1 MGQVNSAKSHFVLG
15 VVMKKSIVGRAVI
28 AIAALALLANGIA
41 PSNAATLRVPKT
53 AFPACVVQNGIYCIE
68 SVTVT
73 TAQGKV
79 VPLQWVANGNA
90 VPGESATDGIS
101 FAPVAKV
108 VKGVVKENGWWT
120 TQYQRDALVAETTVF
135 TDISEL
141 VGTAEFPEIG
151 ARYDSAT
158 KTYDITKPIEAF
170 DSIIDCWDSK
180 SNTSSK
186 IPFSTCHKG
195 AVAAITDAEVKFIF
209 NYTTAALAAT
219 AAKDLDAA
227 TWIDLKEYALKG
239 EQPAVN
245 ARYDAAKKTFDKIQ
259 PLYTPVWVTNNSL
272 INGWNVAGTAASLP
286 TIVPVTPAP
295 AASPEASPS
304 ASPTASPA
312 APAAPADPNAAP
324 ATAVT
329 GATSAPDAQGVVPA
343 ALAPNEQTAVMP
355 VVEAGRALTGR
366 WTSPLWN
373 SLGLGSIGYDGLFVD
388 AKAANEFVNHVF
400 IDVVPTLTAN
410 DNKVTLAGQPGNK
423 AFAVSLDSDI
433 VISVKVRT
441 GDIKTG
447 VTVAVGVDT
456 TVKSVA
462 GREFTTLTVEGTA
475 VTVPLAKKA
484 ADCNGE
490 TGVAKAMVRQFQT
503 LIIAQNETSGFG
515 VEGTSGNMYVGSNGV
530 CSLSTP
536 TWDAATKTFSW
547 TTGAPHFAPDGTTVN
562 KGFYKAVIPFK
573 DAALLWGL
581 TNPADAATAL
591 TVSITTEEGGS
602 SAAIA
607 VVSAKNGNIIIDVS
621 GFEYSKPRLSIAMK
635 RGYKASNKK
644 ISSLPAPKYTI
655 TCARGAT
662 TKKVKGTKPT
672 CPKGYKAVGPRV

>member
-1 MGQVNSAKSHFVLG
+1 
-15 VVMKKSIVGRAVI
+15 MKKFRLSRIVVAV
-28 AIAALALLANGIA
+28 AALAMLANSIA
-41 PSNAATLRVPKT
+41 PSSAATLRVPKT
-53 AFPACVVQNGIYCIE
+53 AFPACAVQNGVYCIE

-79 VPLQWVANGNA
+79 VPLQWVATGTA
-90 VPGESATDGIS
+90 VPGQSATNGIS

-108 VKGVVKENGWWT
+108 VKGIVKENGWWT
-120 TQYQRDALVAETTVF
+120 TQYQRDALVADTTVF
-135 TDISEL
+135 ADISSL

-158 KTYDITKPIEAF
+158 KTYDITKPVDAF
-170 DSIIDCWDSK
+170 SSIIDCWDSK
-180 SNTSSK
+180 TNTSSK
-186 IPFSTCHKG
+186 QTFGNCYKG
-195 AVAAITDAEVKFIF
+195 AVAAVNEAEVKFIF
-209 NYTTAALAAT
+209 NYSTTALAAT
-219 AAKDLDAA
+219 AAKDLDTS
-227 TWIDLKEYALKG
+227 TWVDLKDLALQG
-239 EQPAVN
+239 QQPAIN
-245 ARYDAAKKTFDKIQ
+245 ARYDATAKSFDKLM

-272 INGWNVAGTAASLP
+272 INGWDVAGTPATLP

-295 AASPEASPS
+295 AA
-304 ASPTASPA
+304 TASA
-312 APAAPADPNAAP
+312 ASAVTAPAPVDPNAAP

-329 GATSAPDAQGVVPA
+329 AATSAPDAQGVVPA
-343 ALAPNEQTAVMP
+343 PLAPNEQTAVMP
-355 VVEAGRALTGR
+355 PVEAGRALTGR

-373 SLGLGSIGYDGLFVD
+373 TLGLGSIGYDGLFVD

-400 IDVVPTLTAN
+400 IDVVPTLTAT
-410 DNKVTLAGQPGNK
+410 DNKVNLAGQPGNK
-423 AFAVSLDSDI
+423 IYAVSLDSDI

-456 TVKSVA
+456 TVTSTV
-462 GREFTTLTVEGTA
+462 GQEFTTLTVEGTA
-475 VTVPLAKKA
+475 VTVPLAKTA
-484 ADCNGE
+484 ADCAGE

-515 VEGTSGNMYVGSNGV
+515 VEGTTGNMYVGSNGV

-536 TWDAATKTFSW
+536 TWDPTAKSFSW
-547 TTGAPHFAPDGTTVN
+547 TTAAPHFAPDGTTVN
-562 KGFYKAVIPFK
+562 RGFYKAVIPFK

-591 TVSITTEEGGS
+591 TVSIATEAGGS

-621 GFEYSKPRLSIAMK
+621 GFEYSKPRLTIKMK
-635 RGYKASNKK
+635 KGYKASNKK
-644 ISSLPAPKYTI
+644 ISSLAAPKYTV

-662 TKKVKGTKPT
+662 TKKVKGTKPV
-672 CPKGYKAVGPRV
+672 CPKGYKAVGPRT

>member
-1 MGQVNSAKSHFVLG
+1 
-15 VVMKKSIVGRAVI
+15 MKKFKLSRIVVAV
-28 AIAALALLANGIA
+28 AALAMLANSIA
-41 PSNAATLRVPKT
+41 PSSAATLRVPKT
-53 AFPACVVQNGIYCIE
+53 AFPACAVQNGVYCIE

-79 VPLQWVANGNA
+79 VPLQWVATGTA
-90 VPGESATDGIS
+90 VPGQSATNGIS

-108 VKGVVKENGWWT
+108 VKGIVKENGWWT
-120 TQYQRDALVAETTVF
+120 TQYQRDALVADTTVF
-135 TDISEL
+135 ADVSSL

-158 KTYDITKPIEAF
+158 KTYDITKPVDAF
-170 DSIIDCWDSK
+170 SSIIDCWDAK
-180 SNTSSK
+180 TNTSSK
-186 IPFSTCHKG
+186 QTFGNCYKG
-195 AVAAITDAEVKFIF
+195 AVAAVNEAEVKFIF
-209 NYTTAALAAT
+209 NYSTTALAAT
-219 AAKDLDAA
+219 AAKDLDTS
-227 TWIDLKEYALKG
+227 TWVDLKDLALQG
-239 EQPAVN
+239 QQPAIN
-245 ARYDAAKKTFDKIQ
+245 ARYDATAKSFDKLM

-272 INGWNVAGTAASLP
+272 INGWDVAGTPATLP

-295 AASPEASPS
+295 AASASAAS
-304 ASPTASPA
+304 AVT
-312 APAAPADPNAAP
+312 APAPVDPNAAP

-329 GATSAPDAQGVVPA
+329 AATSAPDAQGVVPA
-343 ALAPNEQTAVMP
+343 PLAPNEQTAVMP
-355 VVEAGRALTGR
+355 PVEAGRALTGR

-373 SLGLGSIGYDGLFVD
+373 TLGLGSIGYDGLFVD

-400 IDVVPTLTAN
+400 IDVVPTLTAT
-410 DNKVTLAGQPGNK
+410 DNKVNLAGQPGNK
-423 AFAVSLDSDI
+423 IYAVSLDSDI

-456 TVKSVA
+456 TVTSTV
-462 GREFTTLTVEGTA
+462 GQEFTTLTVEGTA
-475 VTVPLAKKA
+475 VTVPLAKTA
-484 ADCNGE
+484 ADCAGE

-515 VEGTSGNMYVGSNGV
+515 VEGTTGNMYVGSNGV

-536 TWDAATKTFSW
+536 TWDPTAKSFSW
-547 TTGAPHFAPDGTTVN
+547 TTAAPHFAPDGTTVN
-562 KGFYKAVIPFK
+562 RGFYKAVIPFK

-591 TVSITTEEGGS
+591 TVSIATEAGGS

-621 GFEYSKPRLSIAMK
+621 GFEYSKPRLTIKMK
-635 RGYKASNKK
+635 KGYKASNKK
-644 ISSLPAPKYTI
+644 ISSLAAPKYTI

-662 TKKVKGTKPT
+662 TKKVKGTKPV
-672 CPKGYKAVGPRV
+672 CPKGYKAVGPRI

>member
-1 MGQVNSAKSHFVLG
+1 
-15 VVMKKSIVGRAVI
+15 MKKFRLSRIIVAV
-28 AIAALALLANGIA
+28 ATLAMLANGIV
-41 PSNAATLRVPKT
+41 PSSAATLRVPKT
-53 AFPACVVQNGIYCIE
+53 AFPACAVQNGVYCIE

-79 VPLQWVANGNA
+79 VPLQWVATGTA
-90 VPGESATDGIS
+90 VPGQSATNGIS

-108 VKGVVKENGWWT
+108 VKGIVKENGWWT
-120 TQYQRDALVAETTVF
+120 TQYQRDALVADTTVF
-135 TDISEL
+135 ADISSL

-158 KTYDITKPIEAF
+158 KTYDITKPVEAF
-170 DSIIDCWDSK
+170 SSIIDCWDSK
-180 SNTSSK
+180 TNTSSK
-186 IPFSTCHKG
+186 QTFGNCYKG
-195 AVAAITDAEVKFIF
+195 AVAAVNEAEVKFIF
-209 NYTTAALAAT
+209 NYSTSALAAT
-219 AAKDLDAA
+219 AAKDLDTS
-227 TWIDLKEYALKG
+227 TWIDLKDLALQG
-239 EQPAVN
+239 QQPAVN
-245 ARYDAAKKTFDKIQ
+245 ARYDATKKTFDKMM

-272 INGWNVAGTAASLP
+272 INGWDVAGTPATLP
-286 TIVPVTPAP
+286 TIVPVAPAP
-295 AASPEASPS
+295 TESASAASAV
-304 ASPTASPA
+304 T
-312 APAAPADPNAAP
+312 APAPVDPNAAP

-329 GATSAPDAQGVVPA
+329 AATSAPDAQGVVPA
-343 ALAPNEQTAVMP
+343 PLAPNEQTAVMP
-355 VVEAGRALTGR
+355 PVEAGRALTGR

-373 SLGLGSIGYDGLFVD
+373 TLGLGSIGYDGLFVD

-400 IDVVPTLTAN
+400 IDVVPTLTAT
-410 DNKVTLAGQPGNK
+410 DNKVNLAGQTGNK
-423 AFAVSLDSDI
+423 SYAVSLDSDI

-456 TVKSVA
+456 SVTSTV
-462 GREFTTLTVEGTA
+462 GQEFTTLTVEGTA
-475 VTVPLAKKA
+475 VTVPLAKSS
-484 ADCNGE
+484 ADCAGE

-503 LIIAQNETSGFG
+503 LIIVQNDTSGFG

-536 TWDAATKTFSW
+536 TWDPTAKSFSW
-547 TTGAPHFAPDGTTVN
+547 TTAAPHFAPDGTTVN
-562 KGFYKAVIPFK
+562 RGFYKAVIPFK

-591 TVSITTEEGGS
+591 TVSISTEAGGS

-621 GFEYSKPRLSIAMK
+621 GFEYSKPRLTIKMK
-635 RGYKASNKK
+635 KGYKASNKK
-644 ISSLPAPKYTI
+644 ISSLAAPKYTI

-662 TKKVKGTKPT
+662 TKKVKGTKPV
-672 CPKGYKAVGPRV
+672 CPKGYKAVGPRT

>member
-1 MGQVNSAKSHFVLG
+1 
-15 VVMKKSIVGRAVI
+15 MKKFRLSRIIVAV
-28 AIAALALLANGIA
+28 ATLAMLANGIV
-41 PSNAATLRVPKT
+41 PSSAATLRVPKT
-53 AFPACVVQNGIYCIE
+53 AFPACAVQNGVYCIE

-79 VPLQWVANGNA
+79 VPLQWVATGTA
-90 VPGESATDGIS
+90 VPGQSATNGIS

-108 VKGVVKENGWWT
+108 VKGIVKENGWWT
-120 TQYQRDALVAETTVF
+120 TQYQRDALVADTTVF
-135 TDISEL
+135 ADITSL

-158 KTYDITKPIEAF
+158 KTYDITKPVEAF
-170 DSIIDCWDSK
+170 SSIIDCWDSK
-180 SNTSSK
+180 TNTSSK
-186 IPFSTCHKG
+186 QTFGNCYKG
-195 AVAAITDAEVKFIF
+195 AVAAVNEAEVKFIF
-209 NYTTAALAAT
+209 NYSTSALAAT
-219 AAKDLDAA
+219 AAKDLDTS
-227 TWIDLKEYALKG
+227 TWIDLKDLALQG
-239 EQPAVN
+239 QQPAVN
-245 ARYDAAKKTFDKIQ
+245 ARYDATKKTFDKMM

-272 INGWNVAGTAASLP
+272 INGWDVAGTPATLP
-286 TIVPVTPAP
+286 TIVPVAPAP
-295 AASPEASPS
+295 TESASAASAV
-304 ASPTASPA
+304 T
-312 APAAPADPNAAP
+312 APAPVDPNAAP

-329 GATSAPDAQGVVPA
+329 AATSAPDAQGVVPA
-343 ALAPNEQTAVMP
+343 PLAPNEQTAVMP
-355 VVEAGRALTGR
+355 PVEAGRALTGR

-373 SLGLGSIGYDGLFVD
+373 TLGLGSIGYDGLFVD

-400 IDVVPTLTAN
+400 IDVVPTLTAT
-410 DNKVTLAGQPGNK
+410 DNKVNLAGQTGNK
-423 AFAVSLDSDI
+423 SYAVSLDSDI

-456 TVKSVA
+456 SVTSTV
-462 GREFTTLTVEGTA
+462 GQEFTTLTVEGTA
-475 VTVPLAKKA
+475 VTVPLAKSS
-484 ADCNGE
+484 ADCAGE

-503 LIIAQNETSGFG
+503 LIIVQNDTSGFG

-536 TWDAATKTFSW
+536 TWDPTAKSFSW
-547 TTGAPHFAPDGTTVN
+547 TTAAPHFAPDGTTVN
-562 KGFYKAVIPFK
+562 RGFYKAVIPFK

-591 TVSITTEEGGS
+591 TVSISTEAGGS

-621 GFEYSKPRLSIAMK
+621 GFEYSKPRLTIKMK
-635 RGYKASNKK
+635 KGYKASNKK
-644 ISSLPAPKYTI
+644 ISSLAAPKYTI

-662 TKKVKGTKPT
+662 TKKVKGTKPV
-672 CPKGYKAVGPRV
+672 CPKGYKAVGPRT

>member
-1 MGQVNSAKSHFVLG
+1 
-15 VVMKKSIVGRAVI
+15 MKKFRLSRIIVAV
-28 AIAALALLANGIA
+28 ATLAMLANGIV
-41 PSNAATLRVPKT
+41 PSSAATLRVPKT
-53 AFPACVVQNGIYCIE
+53 AFPACAVQNGVYCIE

-79 VPLQWVANGNA
+79 VPLQWVATGTA
-90 VPGESATDGIS
+90 VPGQSATNGIS

-108 VKGVVKENGWWT
+108 VKGIVKENGWWT
-120 TQYQRDALVAETTVF
+120 TQYQRDALVADTTVF
-135 TDISEL
+135 ADVSSL

-158 KTYDITKPIEAF
+158 KTYDITKPVEAF
-170 DSIIDCWDSK
+170 SSIIDCWDSK
-180 SNTSSK
+180 TNTSSK
-186 IPFSTCHKG
+186 QTFGNCYKG
-195 AVAAITDAEVKFIF
+195 AVAAVNEAEVKFIF
-209 NYTTAALAAT
+209 NYSTTALAAT
-219 AAKDLDAA
+219 AAKDLDTS
-227 TWIDLKEYALKG
+227 TWVDLKDLALQG
-239 EQPAVN
+239 QQPAVN
-245 ARYDAAKKTFDKIQ
+245 ARYDATKKTFDKLQ

-272 INGWNVAGTAASLP
+272 INGWDVAGTPATLP

-295 AASPEASPS
+295 AASASAAS
-304 ASPTASPA
+304 AVT
-312 APAAPADPNAAP
+312 APAPVDPNAAP
-324 ATAVT
+324 ADAVT
-329 GATSAPDAQGVVPA
+329 AATSAPDAQGVVPA
-343 ALAPNEQTAVMP
+343 PLAPNEQTAVMP
-355 VVEAGRALTGR
+355 PVEAGRALTGR

-373 SLGLGSIGYDGLFVD
+373 TLGLGSIGYDGLFVD

-400 IDVVPTLTAN
+400 IDVVPTLTAT
-410 DNKVTLAGQPGNK
+410 DNKVNLAGQPGNK
-423 AFAVSLDSDI
+423 IYAVSLDSDI

-456 TVKSVA
+456 SVTSTV
-462 GREFTTLTVEGTA
+462 GQEFTTLTVEGTA
-475 VTVPLAKKA
+475 VTVPLAKSA
-484 ADCNGE
+484 ADCAGE

-503 LIIAQNETSGFG
+503 LIIVQNDTSGFG

-536 TWDAATKTFSW
+536 TWDPTAKSFSW
-547 TTGAPHFAPDGTTVN
+547 TTAAPHFAPDGTTVN
-562 KGFYKAVIPFK
+562 RGFYKAVIPFK

-591 TVSITTEEGGS
+591 TVSIATEAGGS

-621 GFEYSKPRLSIAMK
+621 GFEYSKPRLTIMMK
-635 RGYKASNKK
+635 KGYKASNKK
-644 ISSLPAPKYTI
+644 ISSLAAPKYTI

-662 TKKVKGTKPT
+662 TKKVKGTKPV
-672 CPKGYKAVGPRV
+672 CPKGYKAVGPRT

>member
-1 MGQVNSAKSHFVLG
+1 
-15 VVMKKSIVGRAVI
+15 MKKFRLSRIVVAV
-28 AIAALALLANGIA
+28 AALAMLANGIV
-41 PSNAATLRVPKT
+41 PSSAATLRVPKT
-53 AFPACVVQNGIYCIE
+53 AFPACAVQNGVYCIE

-79 VPLQWVANGNA
+79 VPLQWVATGTA
-90 VPGESATDGIS
+90 VPGQSATNGIS

-108 VKGVVKENGWWT
+108 VKGIVKENGWWT
-120 TQYQRDALVAETTVF
+120 TQYQRDALVADTTVF
-135 TDISEL
+135 ADVSSL

-158 KTYDITKPIEAF
+158 KTYDITKPVEAF
-170 DSIIDCWDSK
+170 SSIIDCWDSK
-180 SNTSSK
+180 TNTSSK
-186 IPFSTCHKG
+186 QTFGNCYKG
-195 AVAAITDAEVKFIF
+195 AVAAVNEAEVKFIF
-209 NYTTAALAAT
+209 NYSTSALAAT
-219 AAKDLDAA
+219 AAKDLDTS
-227 TWIDLKEYALKG
+227 TWIDLKDLALQG
-239 EQPAVN
+239 QQPAVN
-245 ARYDAAKKTFDKIQ
+245 ARYDATKKTFDKMM

-272 INGWNVAGTAASLP
+272 INGWDVAGTPATLP

-295 AASPEASPS
+295 AASASAAS
-304 ASPTASPA
+304 AVT
-312 APAAPADPNAAP
+312 APAPVDPNAAP
-324 ATAVT
+324 ADAVT
-329 GATSAPDAQGVVPA
+329 AATSAPDAQGVVPA
-343 ALAPNEQTAVMP
+343 PLAPNEQTAVMP
-355 VVEAGRALTGR
+355 PVEAGRALTGR

-373 SLGLGSIGYDGLFVD
+373 TLGLGSIGYDGLFVD

-400 IDVVPTLTAN
+400 IDVVPTLTAT
-410 DNKVTLAGQPGNK
+410 DNKVNLAGQTGNK
-423 AFAVSLDSDI
+423 SYAVSLDSDI

-456 TVKSVA
+456 TVTSTV
-462 GREFTTLTVEGTA
+462 GQEFTTLTVEGTA
-475 VTVPLAKKA
+475 VSVPLAKTA
-484 ADCNGE
+484 ADCAGE

-503 LIIAQNETSGFG
+503 LIIAQNDTSGFG

-536 TWDAATKTFSW
+536 TWDPTAKSFSW
-547 TTGAPHFAPDGTTVN
+547 TTAAPHFAPDGTTVN
-562 KGFYKAVIPFK
+562 RGFYKAVIPFK

-591 TVSITTEEGGS
+591 TVSIATEAGGS

-621 GFEYSKPRLSIAMK
+621 GFEYSKPRLTIKMK
-635 RGYKASNKK
+635 KGYKASNKK
-644 ISSLPAPKYTI
+644 ISSLAAPKYTI

-662 TKKVKGTKPT
+662 TKKVKGTKPV
-672 CPKGYKAVGPRV
+672 CPKGYKAVGPRT

>member
-1 MGQVNSAKSHFVLG
+1 
-15 VVMKKSIVGRAVI
+15 MKKFRLSRIIVAV
-28 AIAALALLANGIA
+28 ATLAMLANGIV
-41 PSNAATLRVPKT
+41 PSSAATLRVPKT
-53 AFPACVVQNGIYCIE
+53 AFPACAVQNGVYCIE

-79 VPLQWVANGNA
+79 VPLQWVATGTA
-90 VPGESATDGIS
+90 VPGQSATNGIS

-108 VKGVVKENGWWT
+108 VKGIVKENGWWT
-120 TQYQRDALVAETTVF
+120 TQYQRDALVADTTVF
-135 TDISEL
+135 ADVSSL

-158 KTYDITKPIEAF
+158 KTYDITKPVEAF
-170 DSIIDCWDSK
+170 SSIIDCWDSK
-180 SNTSSK
+180 TNTSSK
-186 IPFSTCHKG
+186 QTFGNCYKG
-195 AVAAITDAEVKFIF
+195 AVAAVNEAEVKFIF
-209 NYTTAALAAT
+209 NYSTSALAAT
-219 AAKDLDAA
+219 AAKDLDTS
-227 TWIDLKEYALKG
+227 TWIDLKDLALQG
-239 EQPAVN
+239 QQPAVN
-245 ARYDAAKKTFDKIQ
+245 ARYDATKKTFDKMM

-272 INGWNVAGTAASLP
+272 INGWDVAGTPATLP
-286 TIVPVTPAP
+286 TIVPVAPAP
-295 AASPEASPS
+295 TESASAASAV
-304 ASPTASPA
+304 T
-312 APAAPADPNAAP
+312 APAPVDPNAAP

-329 GATSAPDAQGVVPA
+329 AATSAPDAQGVVPA
-343 ALAPNEQTAVMP
+343 PLAPNEQTAVMP
-355 VVEAGRALTGR
+355 PVEAGRALTGR

-373 SLGLGSIGYDGLFVD
+373 TLGLGSIGYDGLFVD

-400 IDVVPTLTAN
+400 IDVVPTLTAT
-410 DNKVTLAGQPGNK
+410 DNKVNLAGQTGNK
-423 AFAVSLDSDI
+423 SYAVSLDSDI

-456 TVKSVA
+456 SVTSTV
-462 GREFTTLTVEGTA
+462 GQEFTTLTVEGTA
-475 VTVPLAKKA
+475 VTVPLAKSA
-484 ADCNGE
+484 ADCAGE

-503 LIIAQNETSGFG
+503 LIIVQNDTSGFG

-536 TWDAATKTFSW
+536 TWDPTAKSFSW
-547 TTGAPHFAPDGTTVN
+547 TTAAPHFAPDGTTVN
-562 KGFYKAVIPFK
+562 RGFYKAVIPFK

-591 TVSITTEEGGS
+591 TVSISTEAGGS

-621 GFEYSKPRLSIAMK
+621 GFEYSKPRLTIKMK
-635 RGYKASNKK
+635 KGYKASNKK
-644 ISSLPAPKYTI
+644 ISSLAAPKYTI

-662 TKKVKGTKPT
+662 TKKVKGTKPV
-672 CPKGYKAVGPRV
+672 CPKGYKAVGPRT

>member
-1 MGQVNSAKSHFVLG
+1 
-15 VVMKKSIVGRAVI
+15 MKKFRLSRIVVAV
-28 AIAALALLANGIA
+28 AALAMLANGIV
-41 PSNAATLRVPKT
+41 PSSAATLRVPKT
-53 AFPACVVQNGIYCIE
+53 AFPACAVQNGVYCIE

-79 VPLQWVANGNA
+79 VPLQWVATGTA
-90 VPGESATDGIS
+90 VPGQSATNGIS

-108 VKGVVKENGWWT
+108 VKGIVKENGWWT
-120 TQYQRDALVAETTVF
+120 TQYQRDALVADTTVF
-135 TDISEL
+135 ADVSSL

-158 KTYDITKPIEAF
+158 KTYDITKPVEAF
-170 DSIIDCWDSK
+170 SSIIDCWDSK
-180 SNTSSK
+180 TNTSSK
-186 IPFSTCHKG
+186 QTFGNCYKG
-195 AVAAITDAEVKFIF
+195 AVAAVNEAEVKFIF
-209 NYTTAALAAT
+209 NYSTSALAAT
-219 AAKDLDAA
+219 AAKDLDTS
-227 TWIDLKEYALKG
+227 TWIDLKDLALQG
-239 EQPAVN
+239 QQPAVN
-245 ARYDAAKKTFDKIQ
+245 ARYDATKKTFDKMM

-272 INGWNVAGTAASLP
+272 INGWDVAGTPATLP
-286 TIVPVTPAP
+286 TIVPVAPAP
-295 AASPEASPS
+295 TESASAASAV
-304 ASPTASPA
+304 T
-312 APAAPADPNAAP
+312 APAPVDPNAAP

-329 GATSAPDAQGVVPA
+329 AATSAPDAQGVVPA
-343 ALAPNEQTAVMP
+343 PLAPNEQTAVMP
-355 VVEAGRALTGR
+355 PVEAGRALTGR

-373 SLGLGSIGYDGLFVD
+373 TLGLGSIGYDGLFVD

-400 IDVVPTLTAN
+400 IDVVPTLTAT
-410 DNKVTLAGQPGNK
+410 DNKVNLAGQPGNK
-423 AFAVSLDSDI
+423 IYAVSLDSDI

-456 TVKSVA
+456 SVTSTV
-462 GREFTTLTVEGTA
+462 GQEFTTLTVEGTA
-475 VTVPLAKKA
+475 VTVPLAKSA
-484 ADCNGE
+484 ADCAGE

-503 LIIAQNETSGFG
+503 LIIVQNDTSGFG

-536 TWDAATKTFSW
+536 TWDPTAKSFSW
-547 TTGAPHFAPDGTTVN
+547 TTAAPHFAPDGTTVN
-562 KGFYKAVIPFK
+562 RGFYKAVIPFK

-591 TVSITTEEGGS
+591 TVSIATEAGGS

-621 GFEYSKPRLSIAMK
+621 GFEYSKPRLTIMMK
-635 RGYKASNKK
+635 KGYKASNKK
-644 ISSLPAPKYTI
+644 ISSLAAPKYTI

-662 TKKVKGTKPT
+662 TKKVKGTKPV
-672 CPKGYKAVGPRV
+672 CPKGYKAVGPRF

>member
-1 MGQVNSAKSHFVLG
+1 
-15 VVMKKSIVGRAVI
+15 MKKFRLSRIVVAV
-28 AIAALALLANGIA
+28 AALAMLANGIV
-41 PSNAATLRVPKT
+41 PSSAATLRVPKT
-53 AFPACVVQNGIYCIE
+53 AFPACAVQNGVYCIE

-79 VPLQWVANGNA
+79 VPLQWVATGTA
-90 VPGESATDGIS
+90 VPGQSATNGIS

-108 VKGVVKENGWWT
+108 VKGIVKENGWWT
-120 TQYQRDALVAETTVF
+120 TQYQRDALVADTTVF
-135 TDISEL
+135 ADISSL

-158 KTYDITKPIEAF
+158 KTYDITKPVDAF
-170 DSIIDCWDSK
+170 SSIIDCWDSK
-180 SNTSSK
+180 TNTSSK
-186 IPFSTCHKG
+186 QTFGNCYKG
-195 AVAAITDAEVKFIF
+195 AVAAVNEAEVKFIF
-209 NYTTAALAAT
+209 NYSSAALAAA

-227 TWIDLKEYALKG
+227 TWVDLKDLAAQG
-239 EQPAVN
+239 QQPAIN
-245 ARYDAAKKTFDKIQ
+245 ARYDATAKSFDKLM

-272 INGWNVAGTAASLP
+272 INGWDVAGTPATLP

-295 AASPEASPS
+295 SASASAASAV
-304 ASPTASPA
+304 T
-312 APAAPADPNAAP
+312 APAPVDPNAAP

-329 GATSAPDAQGVVPA
+329 AATSAPDAQGVVPA
-343 ALAPNEQTAVMP
+343 PLAPNEQTAVMP
-355 VVEAGRALTGR
+355 PVEAGRALTGR

-373 SLGLGSIGYDGLFVD
+373 TLGLGSIGYDGLFVD

-400 IDVVPTLTAN
+400 IDVVPTLTAT
-410 DNKVTLAGQPGNK
+410 DNKVNLAGQPGNK
-423 AFAVSLDSDI
+423 IYAVSLDSDI

-456 TVKSVA
+456 TVTSTV
-462 GREFTTLTVEGTA
+462 GQEFTTLTVEGTA
-475 VTVPLAKKA
+475 VTVPLAKTA
-484 ADCNGE
+484 ADCAGE

-515 VEGTSGNMYVGSNGV
+515 VEGTTGNMYVGSNGV

-536 TWDAATKTFSW
+536 TWDPTAKSFSW
-547 TTGAPHFAPDGTTVN
+547 TTAAPHFAPDGTTVN
-562 KGFYKAVIPFK
+562 RGFYKAVIPFK

-591 TVSITTEEGGS
+591 TVSIATEAGGS

-621 GFEYSKPRLSIAMK
+621 GFEYSKPRLTIKMK
-635 RGYKASNKK
+635 KGYKASNKK
-644 ISSLPAPKYTI
+644 ISSLAAPKYTI

-662 TKKVKGTKPT
+662 TKKVKGTKPV
-672 CPKGYKAVGPRV
+672 CPKGYKAVGPRT

>member
-1 MGQVNSAKSHFVLG
+1 
-15 VVMKKSIVGRAVI
+15 MKKFRLSRIVVAV
-28 AIAALALLANGIA
+28 AALAMLANGIV
-41 PSNAATLRVPKT
+41 PSSAATLRVPKT
-53 AFPACVVQNGIYCIE
+53 AFPACAVQNGVYCIE

-79 VPLQWVANGNA
+79 VPLQWVATGTA
-90 VPGESATDGIS
+90 VPGQSATNGIS

-108 VKGVVKENGWWT
+108 VKGIVKENGWWT
-120 TQYQRDALVAETTVF
+120 TQYQRDALVADTTVF
-135 TDISEL
+135 ADVSSL

-158 KTYDITKPIEAF
+158 KTYDITKPVDAF
-170 DSIIDCWDSK
+170 SSIIDCWDSK
-180 SNTSSK
+180 TNTSSK
-186 IPFSTCHKG
+186 QTFGNCYKG
-195 AVAAITDAEVKFIF
+195 AVAAVNEAEVKFIF
-209 NYTTAALAAT
+209 NYSTTALAAT
-219 AAKDLDAA
+219 AAKDLDTS
-227 TWIDLKEYALKG
+227 TWVDLKDLALQG
-239 EQPAVN
+239 QQPAVN
-245 ARYDAAKKTFDKIQ
+245 ARYDATAKSFDKLM

-272 INGWNVAGTAASLP
+272 INGWDVAGTPATLP

-295 AASPEASPS
+295 AASASAAS
-304 ASPTASPA
+304 AVT
-312 APAAPADPNAAP
+312 APAPVDPNAAP

-329 GATSAPDAQGVVPA
+329 AATSAPDAQGVVPA
-343 ALAPNEQTAVMP
+343 PLAPNEQTAVMP
-355 VVEAGRALTGR
+355 PVEAGRALTGR

-373 SLGLGSIGYDGLFVD
+373 TLGLGSIGYDGLFVD

-400 IDVVPTLTAN
+400 IDVVPTLTAT
-410 DNKVTLAGQPGNK
+410 DNKVNLAGQPGNK
-423 AFAVSLDSDI
+423 IYAVSLDSDI

-456 TVKSVA
+456 TVTSTV
-462 GREFTTLTVEGTA
+462 GQEFTTLTVEGTA
-475 VTVPLAKKA
+475 VTVPLAKTA
-484 ADCNGE
+484 ADCAGE

-515 VEGTSGNMYVGSNGV
+515 VEGTTGNMYVGSNGV

-536 TWDAATKTFSW
+536 TWDPTAKSFSW
-547 TTGAPHFAPDGTTVN
+547 TTAAPHFAPDGTTVN
-562 KGFYKAVIPFK
+562 RGFYKAVIPFK

-591 TVSITTEEGGS
+591 TVSIATEAGGS

-621 GFEYSKPRLSIAMK
+621 GFEYSKPRLTIKMK
-635 RGYKASNKK
+635 KGYKASNKK
-644 ISSLPAPKYTI
+644 ISSLAAPKYTI

-662 TKKVKGTKPT
+662 TKKVKGTKPV
-672 CPKGYKAVGPRV
+672 CPKGYKAVGPRT

>member
-1 MGQVNSAKSHFVLG
+1 
-15 VVMKKSIVGRAVI
+15 MKKFRLSRIVVAV
-28 AIAALALLANGIA
+28 AALAMLANSIA
-41 PSNAATLRVPKT
+41 PSSAATLRVPKT
-53 AFPACVVQNGIYCIE
+53 AFPACAVQNGVYCIE

-79 VPLQWVANGNA
+79 VPLQWVATGTA
-90 VPGESATDGIS
+90 VPGQSATNGIS

-108 VKGVVKENGWWT
+108 VKGIVKENGWWT
-120 TQYQRDALVAETTVF
+120 TQYQRDALVADTTVF
-135 TDISEL
+135 ADISSL

-158 KTYDITKPIEAF
+158 KTYDITKPVDAF
-170 DSIIDCWDSK
+170 SSIIDCWDAK
-180 SNTSSK
+180 TNTSSK
-186 IPFSTCHKG
+186 QTFGNCYKG
-195 AVAAITDAEVKFIF
+195 AVAAVNEAEVKFIF
-209 NYTTAALAAT
+209 NYSTTALAAT
-219 AAKDLDAA
+219 AAKDLDTS
-227 TWIDLKEYALKG
+227 TWVDLKDLALQG
-239 EQPAVN
+239 QQPAIN
-245 ARYDAAKKTFDKIQ
+245 ARYDATAKSFDKLM

-272 INGWNVAGTAASLP
+272 INGWDVAGTPATLP

-295 AASPEASPS
+295 AA
-304 ASPTASPA
+304 TASA
-312 APAAPADPNAAP
+312 ASAVTAPAPVDPNAAP

-329 GATSAPDAQGVVPA
+329 AATSAPDAQGVVPA
-343 ALAPNEQTAVMP
+343 PLAPNEQTAVMP
-355 VVEAGRALTGR
+355 PVEAGRALTGR

-373 SLGLGSIGYDGLFVD
+373 TLGLGSIGYDGLFVD

-400 IDVVPTLTAN
+400 IDVVPTLTAT
-410 DNKVTLAGQPGNK
+410 DNKVNLAGQPGNK
-423 AFAVSLDSDI
+423 IYAVSLDSDI

-456 TVKSVA
+456 TVTSTV
-462 GREFTTLTVEGTA
+462 GQEFTTLTVEGTA
-475 VTVPLAKKA
+475 VTVPLAKTA
-484 ADCNGE
+484 ADCAGE

-515 VEGTSGNMYVGSNGV
+515 VEGTTGNMYVGSNGV

-536 TWDAATKTFSW
+536 TWDPTAKSFSW
-547 TTGAPHFAPDGTTVN
+547 TTAAPHFAPDGTTVN
-562 KGFYKAVIPFK
+562 RGFYKAVIPFK

-591 TVSITTEEGGS
+591 TVSIATEAGGS

-621 GFEYSKPRLSIAMK
+621 GFEYSKPRLTIKMK
-635 RGYKASNKK
+635 KGYKASNKK
-644 ISSLPAPKYTI
+644 ISSLAAPKYTI

-662 TKKVKGTKPT
+662 TKKVKGTKPV
-672 CPKGYKAVGPRV
+672 CPKGYKAVGPRI

>member
-1 MGQVNSAKSHFVLG
+1 
-15 VVMKKSIVGRAVI
+15 MKKFRLSRIVVAV
-28 AIAALALLANGIA
+28 AALAMLANSIA
-41 PSNAATLRVPKT
+41 PSSAATLRVPKT
-53 AFPACVVQNGIYCIE
+53 AFPACAVQNGVYCIE

-79 VPLQWVANGNA
+79 VPLQWVATGTA
-90 VPGESATDGIS
+90 VPGQSATNGIS

-108 VKGVVKENGWWT
+108 VKGIVKENGWWT
-120 TQYQRDALVAETTVF
+120 TQYQRDALVADTTVF
-135 TDISEL
+135 ADVSSL

-158 KTYDITKPIEAF
+158 KTYDITKPVDAF
-170 DSIIDCWDSK
+170 SSIIDCWDSK
-180 SNTSSK
+180 TNTSSK
-186 IPFSTCHKG
+186 QTFGNCYKG
-195 AVAAITDAEVKFIF
+195 AVAAVNEAEVKFIF
-209 NYTTAALAAT
+209 NYSTTALAAT
-219 AAKDLDAA
+219 AAKDLDTS
-227 TWIDLKEYALKG
+227 TWVDLKDLALQG
-239 EQPAVN
+239 QQPAIN
-245 ARYDAAKKTFDKIQ
+245 ARYDATAKSFDKLM

-272 INGWNVAGTAASLP
+272 INGWDVAGTPATLP

-295 AASPEASPS
+295 AASASAAS
-304 ASPTASPA
+304 AVT
-312 APAAPADPNAAP
+312 APAPVDPNAAP

-329 GATSAPDAQGVVPA
+329 AATSAPDAQGVVPA
-343 ALAPNEQTAVMP
+343 PLAPNEQTAVMP
-355 VVEAGRALTGR
+355 PVEAGRALTGR

-373 SLGLGSIGYDGLFVD
+373 TLGLGSIGYDGLFVD

-400 IDVVPTLTAN
+400 IDVVPTLTAT
-410 DNKVTLAGQPGNK
+410 DNKVNLAGQPGNK
-423 AFAVSLDSDI
+423 IYAVSLDSDI

-456 TVKSVA
+456 TVTSTV
-462 GREFTTLTVEGTA
+462 GQEFTTLTVEGTA
-475 VTVPLAKKA
+475 VTVPLAKTA
-484 ADCNGE
+484 ADCAGE

-515 VEGTSGNMYVGSNGV
+515 VEGTTGNMYVGSNGV

-536 TWDAATKTFSW
+536 TWDPTAKSFSW
-547 TTGAPHFAPDGTTVN
+547 TTAAPHFAPDGTTVN
-562 KGFYKAVIPFK
+562 RGFYKAVIPFK

-591 TVSITTEEGGS
+591 TVSIATEAGGS

-621 GFEYSKPRLSIAMK
+621 GFEYSKPRLTIKMK
-635 RGYKASNKK
+635 KGYKASNKK
-644 ISSLPAPKYTI
+644 ISSLAAPKYTI

-662 TKKVKGTKPT
+662 TKKVKGTKPV
-672 CPKGYKAVGPRV
+672 CPKGYKAVGPRT

>member
-1 MGQVNSAKSHFVLG
+1 
-15 VVMKKSIVGRAVI
+15 MKKFRLSRIIVAV
-28 AIAALALLANGIA
+28 ATLAMLANGIV
-41 PSNAATLRVPKT
+41 PSSAATLRVPKT
-53 AFPACVVQNGIYCIE
+53 AFPACAVQNGVYCIE

-79 VPLQWVANGNA
+79 VPLQWVATGTA
-90 VPGESATDGIS
+90 VPGQSATNGIS

-108 VKGVVKENGWWT
+108 VKGIVKENGWWT
-120 TQYQRDALVAETTVF
+120 TQYQRDALVADTTVF
-135 TDISEL
+135 ADVSSL

-158 KTYDITKPIEAF
+158 KTYDITKPVEAF
-170 DSIIDCWDSK
+170 SSIIDCWDSK
-180 SNTSSK
+180 TNTSSK
-186 IPFSTCHKG
+186 QTFGNCYKG
-195 AVAAITDAEVKFIF
+195 AVAAVNEAEVKFIF
-209 NYTTAALAAT
+209 NYSTTALAAT
-219 AAKDLDAA
+219 AAKDLDTS
-227 TWIDLKEYALKG
+227 TWVDLKDLALQG
-239 EQPAVN
+239 QQPAVN
-245 ARYDAAKKTFDKIQ
+245 ARYDATKKTFDKLQ

-272 INGWNVAGTAASLP
+272 INGWDVAGTPATLP

-295 AASPEASPS
+295 AASASAAS
-304 ASPTASPA
+304 AVT
-312 APAAPADPNAAP
+312 APAPVDPNAAP
-324 ATAVT
+324 ADAVT
-329 GATSAPDAQGVVPA
+329 AATSAPDAQGVVPA
-343 ALAPNEQTAVMP
+343 PLAPNEQTAVMP
-355 VVEAGRALTGR
+355 PVEAGRALTGR

-373 SLGLGSIGYDGLFVD
+373 TLGLGSIGYDGLFVD

-400 IDVVPTLTAN
+400 IDVVPTLTAT
-410 DNKVTLAGQPGNK
+410 DNKVNLAGQPGNK
-423 AFAVSLDSDI
+423 IYAVSLDSDI

-456 TVKSVA
+456 SVTSTV
-462 GREFTTLTVEGTA
+462 GQEFTTLTVEGTA
-475 VTVPLAKKA
+475 VTVPLAKSS
-484 ADCNGE
+484 ADCAGE

-503 LIIAQNETSGFG
+503 LIIVQNDTSGFG

-536 TWDAATKTFSW
+536 TWDPTAKSFSW
-547 TTGAPHFAPDGTTVN
+547 TTAAPHFAPDGTTVN
-562 KGFYKAVIPFK
+562 RGFYKAVIPFK

-591 TVSITTEEGGS
+591 TVSIATEAGGS

-621 GFEYSKPRLSIAMK
+621 GFEYSKPRLTIMMK
-635 RGYKASNKK
+635 KGYKASNKK
-644 ISSLPAPKYTI
+644 ISSLAAPKYTI

-662 TKKVKGTKPT
+662 TKKVKGTKPV
-672 CPKGYKAVGPRV
+672 CPKGYKAVGPRT

>member
-1 MGQVNSAKSHFVLG
+1 
-15 VVMKKSIVGRAVI
+15 MKKFRLSRIVVAV
-28 AIAALALLANGIA
+28 AALAMLANGIV
-41 PSNAATLRVPKT
+41 PSSAATLRVPKT
-53 AFPACVVQNGIYCIE
+53 AFPACAVQNGVYCIE

-79 VPLQWVANGNA
+79 VPLQWVATGTA
-90 VPGESATDGIS
+90 VPGQSATNGIS

-108 VKGVVKENGWWT
+108 VKGIVKENGWWT
-120 TQYQRDALVAETTVF
+120 TQYQRDALVADTTVF
-135 TDISEL
+135 ADVSSL

-158 KTYDITKPIEAF
+158 KTYDITKPVDAF
-170 DSIIDCWDSK
+170 SSIIDCWDAK
-180 SNTSSK
+180 TNTSSK
-186 IPFSTCHKG
+186 QTFGNCYKG
-195 AVAAITDAEVKFIF
+195 AVAAVNEAEVKFIF
-209 NYTTAALAAT
+209 NYSTTALAAT
-219 AAKDLDAA
+219 AAKDLDTS
-227 TWIDLKEYALKG
+227 TWVDLKDLALQG
-239 EQPAVN
+239 QQPAVN
-245 ARYDAAKKTFDKIQ
+245 ARYDATAKSFDKLM

-272 INGWNVAGTAASLP
+272 INGWDVAGTPATLP

-295 AASPEASPS
+295 AA
-304 ASPTASPA
+304 TASA
-312 APAAPADPNAAP
+312 ASAVTAPAPVDPNAAP

-329 GATSAPDAQGVVPA
+329 AATSAPDAQGVVPA
-343 ALAPNEQTAVMP
+343 PLAPNEQTAVMP
-355 VVEAGRALTGR
+355 PVEAGRALTGR

-373 SLGLGSIGYDGLFVD
+373 TLGLGSIGYDGLFVD

-400 IDVVPTLTAN
+400 IDVVPTLTAT
-410 DNKVTLAGQPGNK
+410 DNKVNLAGQPGNK
-423 AFAVSLDSDI
+423 IYAVSLDSDI

-456 TVKSVA
+456 TVTSTV
-462 GREFTTLTVEGTA
+462 GQEFTTLTVEGTA
-475 VTVPLAKKA
+475 VTVPLAKTA
-484 ADCNGE
+484 ADCAGE

-536 TWDAATKTFSW
+536 TWDPTAKSFSW
-547 TTGAPHFAPDGTTVN
+547 TTAAPHFAPDGTTVN
-562 KGFYKAVIPFK
+562 RGFYKAVIPFK

-591 TVSITTEEGGS
+591 TVSIATEAGGS

-621 GFEYSKPRLSIAMK
+621 GFEYSKPRLTIKMK
-635 RGYKASNKK
+635 KGYKASNKK
-644 ISSLPAPKYTI
+644 ISSLAAPKYTI

-662 TKKVKGTKPT
+662 TKKVKGTKPV
-672 CPKGYKAVGPRV
+672 CPKGYKAVGPRT

>member
-1 MGQVNSAKSHFVLG
+1 
-15 VVMKKSIVGRAVI
+15 MKKFRLSRIVVAV
-28 AIAALALLANGIA
+28 AALAMLANGIV
-41 PSNAATLRVPKT
+41 PSSAATLRVPKT
-53 AFPACVVQNGIYCIE
+53 AFPACAVQNGVYCIE

-79 VPLQWVANGNA
+79 VPLQWVATGTA
-90 VPGESATDGIS
+90 VPGQSATNGIS

-108 VKGVVKENGWWT
+108 VKGIVKENGWWT
-120 TQYQRDALVAETTVF
+120 TQYQRDALVADTTVF
-135 TDISEL
+135 ADVSSL

-158 KTYDITKPIEAF
+158 KTYDITKPVEAF
-170 DSIIDCWDSK
+170 SSIIDCWDSK
-180 SNTSSK
+180 TNTSSK
-186 IPFSTCHKG
+186 QTFGNCYKG
-195 AVAAITDAEVKFIF
+195 AVAAVNEAEVKFIF
-209 NYTTAALAAT
+209 NYSTTALAAT
-219 AAKDLDAA
+219 AAKDLDTS
-227 TWIDLKEYALKG
+227 TWVDLKDLALQG
-239 EQPAVN
+239 QQPAVN
-245 ARYDAAKKTFDKIQ
+245 ARYDATKKTFDKLM

-272 INGWNVAGTAASLP
+272 INGWDVAGTPATLP
-286 TIVPVTPAP
+286 TIVPVAPAP
-295 AASPEASPS
+295 TES
-304 ASPTASPA
+304 ASAGSVAA
-312 APAAPADPNAAP
+312 APAPVDPNAAP
-324 ATAVT
+324 ATAVA

-343 ALAPNEQTAVMP
+343 PLAPNEQTAVMP
-355 VVEAGRALTGR
+355 PVEAGRALTGR

-373 SLGLGSIGYDGLFVD
+373 TLGLGSIGYDGLFVD

-400 IDVVPTLTAN
+400 IDVVPTLTAT
-410 DNKVTLAGQPGNK
+410 DNKVNLAGQPGNK
-423 AFAVSLDSDI
+423 IYAVSLDSDI

-456 TVKSVA
+456 SVTSTV
-462 GREFTTLTVEGTA
+462 GQEFTTLTVEGTA
-475 VTVPLAKKA
+475 VTVPLAKSA
-484 ADCNGE
+484 ADCAGE

-503 LIIAQNETSGFG
+503 LIIVQNDTSGFG

-536 TWDAATKTFSW
+536 TWDPTAKSFSW
-547 TTGAPHFAPDGTTVN
+547 TTAAPHFAPDGTTVN
-562 KGFYKAVIPFK
+562 RGFYKAVIPFK

-591 TVSITTEEGGS
+591 TVSIATEAGGS

-621 GFEYSKPRLSIAMK
+621 GFEYSKPRLTIMMK
-635 RGYKASNKK
+635 KGYKASNKK
-644 ISSLPAPKYTI
+644 ISSLAAPKYTI

-662 TKKVKGTKPT
+662 TKKVKGTKPV
-672 CPKGYKAVGPRV
+672 CPKGYKAVGPRT

>member
-1 MGQVNSAKSHFVLG
+1 
-15 VVMKKSIVGRAVI
+15 MKKFRLSRIVVAV
-28 AIAALALLANGIA
+28 AALAMLANGIV
-41 PSNAATLRVPKT
+41 PSSAATLRVPKT
-53 AFPACVVQNGIYCIE
+53 AFPACAVQNGVYCIE

-79 VPLQWVANGNA
+79 VPLQWVATGTA
-90 VPGESATDGIS
+90 VPGQSATNGIS

-108 VKGVVKENGWWT
+108 VKGIVKENGWWT

-135 TDISEL
+135 ADISSL

-158 KTYDITKPIEAF
+158 KTYDITKPVEAF
-170 DSIIDCWDSK
+170 SSIIDCWDSK
-180 SNTSSK
+180 TNTSSK
-186 IPFSTCHKG
+186 QTFGNCYKG
-195 AVAAITDAEVKFIF
+195 AVAAVNEAEVKFIF
-209 NYTTAALAAT
+209 NYSTTALAAT
-219 AAKDLDAA
+219 AAKDLDTS
-227 TWIDLKEYALKG
+227 TWVDLKDLALQG
-239 EQPAVN
+239 QQPAVN
-245 ARYDAAKKTFDKIQ
+245 ARYDATKKTFDKLQ

-272 INGWNVAGTAASLP
+272 INGWDVAGTPATLP

-295 AASPEASPS
+295 AASASAAS
-304 ASPTASPA
+304 AVT
-312 APAAPADPNAAP
+312 APAPVDPNAAP

-329 GATSAPDAQGVVPA
+329 AATSAPDAQGVVPA
-343 ALAPNEQTAVMP
+343 PLAPNEQTAVMP
-355 VVEAGRALTGR
+355 PVEAGRALTGR

-373 SLGLGSIGYDGLFVD
+373 TLGLGSIGYDGLFVD

-400 IDVVPTLTAN
+400 IDVVPTLTAT
-410 DNKVTLAGQPGNK
+410 DNKVNLAGQTGNK
-423 AFAVSLDSDI
+423 SYAVSLDSDI

-456 TVKSVA
+456 SVTSTV
-462 GREFTTLTVEGTA
+462 GQEFTTLTVEGTA
-475 VTVPLAKKA
+475 VTVPLAKSA
-484 ADCNGE
+484 ADCAGE

-503 LIIAQNETSGFG
+503 LIIVQNDTSGFG

-536 TWDAATKTFSW
+536 TWDPTAKSFSW
-547 TTGAPHFAPDGTTVN
+547 TTAAPHFAPDGTTVN
-562 KGFYKAVIPFK
+562 RGFYKAVIPFK

-591 TVSITTEEGGS
+591 TVSIATEAGGS

-621 GFEYSKPRLSIAMK
+621 GFEYSSH
-635 RGYKASNKK
+635 
-644 ISSLPAPKYTI
+644 
-655 TCARGAT
+655 
-662 TKKVKGTKPT
+662 V
-672 CPKGYKAVGPRV
+672 

>member
-1 MGQVNSAKSHFVLG
+1 
-15 VVMKKSIVGRAVI
+15 MKKFRLSRIVVAV
-28 AIAALALLANGIA
+28 AALAMLANSIA
-41 PSNAATLRVPKT
+41 PSSAATLRVPKT
-53 AFPACVVQNGIYCIE
+53 AFPACAVQNGVYCIE

-79 VPLQWVANGNA
+79 VPLQWVATGTA
-90 VPGESATDGIS
+90 VPGQSATNGIS

-108 VKGVVKENGWWT
+108 VKGIVKENGWWT
-120 TQYQRDALVAETTVF
+120 TQYQRDALVADTTVF
-135 TDISEL
+135 ADISSL

-158 KTYDITKPIEAF
+158 KTYDITKPVDAF
-170 DSIIDCWDSK
+170 SSIIDCWDSK
-180 SNTSSK
+180 TNTSSK
-186 IPFSTCHKG
+186 QTFGNCYKG
-195 AVAAITDAEVKFIF
+195 AVAAVNEAEVKFIF
-209 NYTTAALAAT
+209 NYSTTALAAT
-219 AAKDLDAA
+219 AAKDLDTS
-227 TWIDLKEYALKG
+227 TWVDLKDLALQG
-239 EQPAVN
+239 QQPAIN
-245 ARYDAAKKTFDKIQ
+245 ARYDATAKSFDKLM

-272 INGWNVAGTAASLP
+272 INGWDVAGTPATLP

-295 AASPEASPS
+295 SASASAASAV
-304 ASPTASPA
+304 T
-312 APAAPADPNAAP
+312 APAPVDPNAAP

-329 GATSAPDAQGVVPA
+329 AATSAPDAQGVVPA
-343 ALAPNEQTAVMP
+343 PLAPNEQTAVMP
-355 VVEAGRALTGR
+355 PVEAGRALTGR

-373 SLGLGSIGYDGLFVD
+373 TLGLGSIGYDGLFVD

-400 IDVVPTLTAN
+400 IDVVPTLTAT
-410 DNKVTLAGQPGNK
+410 DNKVNLAGQPGNK
-423 AFAVSLDSDI
+423 IYAVSLDSDI

-456 TVKSVA
+456 TVTSTV
-462 GREFTTLTVEGTA
+462 GQEFTTLTVEGTA
-475 VTVPLAKKA
+475 VTVPLAKTA
-484 ADCNGE
+484 ADCAGE

-515 VEGTSGNMYVGSNGV
+515 VEGTTGNMYVGSNGV

-536 TWDAATKTFSW
+536 TWDPTAKSFSW
-547 TTGAPHFAPDGTTVN
+547 TTAAPHFAPDGTTVN
-562 KGFYKAVIPFK
+562 RGFYKAVIPFK

-591 TVSITTEEGGS
+591 TVSIATEAGGS

-621 GFEYSKPRLSIAMK
+621 GFEYSKPRLTIKMK
-635 RGYKASNKK
+635 KGYKASNKK
-644 ISSLPAPKYTI
+644 ISSLAAPKYTV

-662 TKKVKGTKPT
+662 TKKVKGTKPV
-672 CPKGYKAVGPRV
+672 CPKGYKAVGPRI

>member
-1 MGQVNSAKSHFVLG
+1 
-15 VVMKKSIVGRAVI
+15 MKKFRLSRIVVAV
-28 AIAALALLANGIA
+28 AALAMLANGIV
-41 PSNAATLRVPKT
+41 PSSAATLRVPKT
-53 AFPACVVQNGIYCIE
+53 AFPACAVQNGVYCIE

-79 VPLQWVANGNA
+79 VPLQWVATGTA
-90 VPGESATDGIS
+90 VPGQSATNGIS

-108 VKGVVKENGWWT
+108 VKGIVKENGWWT
-120 TQYQRDALVAETTVF
+120 TQYQRDALVADTTVF
-135 TDISEL
+135 ADVSSL

-158 KTYDITKPIEAF
+158 KTYDITKPVEAF
-170 DSIIDCWDSK
+170 SSIIDCWDSK
-180 SNTSSK
+180 TNTSSK
-186 IPFSTCHKG
+186 QTFGNCYKG
-195 AVAAITDAEVKFIF
+195 AVAAVNEAEVKFIF
-209 NYTTAALAAT
+209 NYSTSALAAT
-219 AAKDLDAA
+219 AAKDLDTS
-227 TWIDLKEYALKG
+227 TWVDLKDLALQG
-239 EQPAVN
+239 QQPAVN
-245 ARYDAAKKTFDKIQ
+245 ARYDATKKTFDKLQ

-272 INGWNVAGTAASLP
+272 INGWDVAGTPATLP

-295 AASPEASPS
+295 AASASAAS
-304 ASPTASPA
+304 AVT
-312 APAAPADPNAAP
+312 APAPVDPNAAP
-324 ATAVT
+324 ADAVT
-329 GATSAPDAQGVVPA
+329 AATSAPDAQGVVPA
-343 ALAPNEQTAVMP
+343 PLAPNEQTAVMP
-355 VVEAGRALTGR
+355 PVEAGRALTGR

-373 SLGLGSIGYDGLFVD
+373 TLGLGSIGYDGLFVD

-400 IDVVPTLTAN
+400 IDVVPTLTAT
-410 DNKVTLAGQPGNK
+410 DNKVNLAGQPGNK
-423 AFAVSLDSDI
+423 IYAVSLDSDI

-456 TVKSVA
+456 SVTSTV
-462 GREFTTLTVEGTA
+462 GQEFTTLTVEGTA
-475 VTVPLAKKA
+475 VTVPLAKSA
-484 ADCNGE
+484 ADCAGE

-503 LIIAQNETSGFG
+503 LIIVQNDTSGFG

-536 TWDAATKTFSW
+536 TWDPTAKSFSW
-547 TTGAPHFAPDGTTVN
+547 TTAAPHFAPDGTTVN
-562 KGFYKAVIPFK
+562 RGFYKAVIPFK

-591 TVSITTEEGGS
+591 TVSIATEAGGS

-621 GFEYSKPRLSIAMK
+621 GFEYSKPRLTIMMK
-635 RGYKASNKK
+635 KGYKASNKK
-644 ISSLPAPKYTI
+644 ISSLAAPKYTI

-662 TKKVKGTKPT
+662 TKKVKGTKPV
-672 CPKGYKAVGPRV
+672 CPKGYKAVGPRT

>member
-1 MGQVNSAKSHFVLG
+1 
-15 VVMKKSIVGRAVI
+15 MKKFKFGRAVI
-28 AIAALALLANGIA
+28 AITALALLTNGIA

-73 TAQGKV
+73 TPQGKI
-79 VPLQWVANGNA
+79 VPLQWVATGNA

-108 VKGVVKENGWWT
+108 VKGIVKENDWWT
-120 TQYQRDALVAETTVF
+120 TQYLRDALVAETTVF
-135 TDISEL
+135 ANISSL

-151 ARYDSAT
+151 ARYDSVT
-158 KTYDITKPIEAF
+158 KTYDITKPVEAF
-170 DSIIDCWDSK
+170 DTIIDCWDAK

-186 IPFSTCHKG
+186 TSFSTCHKG
-195 AVAAITDAEVKFIF
+195 AVAAISDAEVKFIF

-219 AAKDLDAA
+219 AAKDLDGA
-227 TWIDLKEYALKG
+227 TWIDLKDYALKG

-245 ARYDAAKKTFDKIQ
+245 SRYDAAKKSFSKIE

-272 INGWNVAGTAASLP
+272 INGWNVAGTPATLP

-295 AASPEASPS
+295 TTSPVE
-304 ASPTASPA
+304 PA
-312 APAAPADPNAAP
+312 PVDPNAPAA
-324 ATAVT
+324 TTVT
-329 GATSAPDAQGVVPA
+329 TATSAPDAQGVVPA

-373 SLGLGSIGYDGLFVD
+373 SLGLGSIGYDGLYVD

-423 AFAVSLDSDI
+423 TFALSLDSDI

-456 TVKSVA
+456 TVKSTV

-484 ADCNGE
+484 ADCSGE

-536 TWDAATKTFSW
+536 TWDPTTKTFSW
-547 TTGAPHFAPDGTTVN
+547 TVGAPHFAPDGTTVN

-591 TVSITTEEGGS
+591 TVSIATEEGGS

-621 GFEYSKPRLSIAMK
+621 GFEYSKPRVSIAMK
-635 RGYKASNKK
+635 KGYKASTKK

-655 TCARGAT
+655 TCARGAS
-662 TKKVKGTKPT
+662 TKKVKGAKPV

>member
-1 MGQVNSAKSHFVLG
+1 
-15 VVMKKSIVGRAVI
+15 MKKFTVSRVVVAV
-28 AIAALALLANGIA
+28 AALAMLANGIA
-41 PSNAATLRVPKT
+41 PSSAATLRVPKT
-53 AFPACVVQNGIYCIE
+53 AFPACAVQNGVYCIE

-79 VPLQWVANGNA
+79 VPLQWVANGVA
-90 VPGESATDGIS
+90 VPGQSATNGIS
-101 FAPVAKV
+101 FAPIAKV
-108 VKGVVKENGWWT
+108 VKGIVKENGWWT
-120 TQYQRDALVAETTVF
+120 TQYQREALAADTTVF
-135 TDISEL
+135 ADISSL

-158 KTYDITKPIEAF
+158 KTYDITKPVDAF
-170 DSIIDCWDSK
+170 GAIIDCWDSK
-180 SNTSSK
+180 TNTSSK
-186 IPFSTCHKG
+186 QAFSSCYKG
-195 AVAAITDAEVKFIF
+195 AVAAVNEAEVKFIF
-209 NYTTAALAAT
+209 NYSTTALAAA

-227 TWIDLKEYALKG
+227 TWVDLKDLAAQG
-239 EQPAVN
+239 QQPAVN
-245 ARYDAAKKTFDKIQ
+245 ARYDATKKTFDKLI

-272 INGWNVAGTAASLP
+272 INGWDVAGTPATLP

-295 AASPEASPS
+295 S
-304 ASPTASPA
+304 ASASTGSVA
-312 APAAPADPNAAP
+312 TAPAPVDPNAAP
-324 ATAVT
+324 ADAVA

-343 ALAPNEQTAVMP
+343 PLAPNEQTAVMP
-355 VVEAGRALTGR
+355 PVEAGRALAGR

-373 SLGLGSIGYDGLFVD
+373 TLGLGSIGYDGLFVD

-400 IDVVPTLTAN
+400 IDVVPTLTAT
-410 DNKVTLAGQPGNK
+410 DNKVNLAGQPGNK
-423 AFAVSLDSDI
+423 IYAVSLDSDI

-456 TVKSVA
+456 SVTSTV
-462 GREFTTLTVEGTA
+462 GQEFTTLTVEGTA
-475 VTVPLAKKA
+475 VTVPLAKSA
-484 ADCNGE
+484 ADCAGE

-503 LIIAQNETSGFG
+503 LIIVQNDTSGFG

-536 TWDAATKTFSW
+536 TWDPTAKSFSW
-547 TTGAPHFAPDGTTVN
+547 TTAAPHFAPDGTTVN
-562 KGFYKAVIPFK
+562 RGFYKAVIPFK

-591 TVSITTEEGGS
+591 TVSIATEAGGS

-621 GFEYSKPRLSIAMK
+621 GFEYSKPRLTIMMK
-635 RGYKASNKK
+635 KGYKASNKK
-644 ISSLPAPKYTI
+644 ISSLAAPNYTI

-662 TKKVKGTKPT
+662 TKKVKGTKPV
-672 CPKGYKAVGPRV
+672 CPKGYKAVGPRT

>member
-1 MGQVNSAKSHFVLG
+1 
-15 VVMKKSIVGRAVI
+15 MKKFRLSRIVVAV
-28 AIAALALLANGIA
+28 AALAMLANSIA
-41 PSNAATLRVPKT
+41 PSSAATLRVPKT
-53 AFPACVVQNGIYCIE
+53 AFPACAVQNGVYCIE

-79 VPLQWVANGNA
+79 VPLQWVATGTA
-90 VPGESATDGIS
+90 VPGQSATNGIS

-108 VKGVVKENGWWT
+108 VKGIVKENGWWT
-120 TQYQRDALVAETTVF
+120 TQYQRDALVADTTVF
-135 TDISEL
+135 ADVSSL

-158 KTYDITKPIEAF
+158 KTYDITKPVDAF
-170 DSIIDCWDSK
+170 SSIIDCWDSK
-180 SNTSSK
+180 TNTSSK
-186 IPFSTCHKG
+186 QTFGNCYKG
-195 AVAAITDAEVKFIF
+195 AVAAVNEAEVKFIF
-209 NYTTAALAAT
+209 NYSTTALAAT
-219 AAKDLDAA
+219 AAKDLDTS
-227 TWIDLKEYALKG
+227 TWVDLKDLALQG
-239 EQPAVN
+239 QQPAIN
-245 ARYDAAKKTFDKIQ
+245 ARYDATAKSFDKLM

-272 INGWNVAGTAASLP
+272 INGWDVAGTPATLP

-295 AASPEASPS
+295 AA
-304 ASPTASPA
+304 TASA
-312 APAAPADPNAAP
+312 ASAVTAPAPVDPNAAP

-329 GATSAPDAQGVVPA
+329 AATSAPDAQGVVPA
-343 ALAPNEQTAVMP
+343 PLAPNEQTAVMP
-355 VVEAGRALTGR
+355 PVEAGRALTGR

-373 SLGLGSIGYDGLFVD
+373 TLGLGSIGYDGLFVD

-400 IDVVPTLTAN
+400 IDVVPTLTAT
-410 DNKVTLAGQPGNK
+410 DNKVNLAGQPGNK
-423 AFAVSLDSDI
+423 IYAVSLDSDI

-456 TVKSVA
+456 TVTSTV
-462 GREFTTLTVEGTA
+462 GQEFTTLTVEGTA
-475 VTVPLAKKA
+475 VTVPLAKTA
-484 ADCNGE
+484 ADCAGE

-515 VEGTSGNMYVGSNGV
+515 VEGTTGNMYVGSNGV

-536 TWDAATKTFSW
+536 TWDPTAKSFSW
-547 TTGAPHFAPDGTTVN
+547 TTAAPHFAPDGTTVN
-562 KGFYKAVIPFK
+562 RGFYKAVIPFK

-591 TVSITTEEGGS
+591 TVSIATEAGGS

-621 GFEYSKPRLSIAMK
+621 GFEYSKPRLTIKMK
-635 RGYKASNKK
+635 KGYKASNKK
-644 ISSLPAPKYTI
+644 ISSLAAPKYTI

-662 TKKVKGTKPT
+662 TKKVKGTKPV
-672 CPKGYKAVGPRV
+672 CPKGYKAVGPRT

>member
-1 MGQVNSAKSHFVLG
+1 
-15 VVMKKSIVGRAVI
+15 MKKFKFGRAVI
-28 AIAALALLANGIA
+28 ALTALALLVNGIA
-41 PSNAATLRVPKT
+41 PSSASTLRVPKT

-73 TAQGKV
+73 TAQGKI
-79 VPLQWVANGNA
+79 VPLQWVTSGNA

-108 VKGVVKENGWWT
+108 VRGVVRENDWWT
-120 TQYQRDALVAETTVF
+120 TQWQRDALVAETTVF
-135 TDISEL
+135 ADISSL

-170 DSIIDCWDSK
+170 DTIIDCWDAR

-186 IPFSTCHKG
+186 TSFSTCHKG
-195 AVAAITDAEVKFIF
+195 AVAAISEAEVKFIF

-227 TWIDLKEYALKG
+227 TWIDLKDFASKG
-239 EQPAVN
+239 QQPAVN
-245 ARYDAAKKTFDKIQ
+245 ARYDAAKKSFDKLE
-259 PLYTPVWVTNNSL
+259 PLFTPVWVTNNSL
-272 INGWNVAGTAASLP
+272 INGWNVAGTPASLP
-286 TIVPVTPAP
+286 TIVAPPAPEAPVATPAP
-295 AASPEASPS
+295 TAT
-304 ASPTASPA
+304 PT
-312 APAAPADPNAAP
+312 APAATPAPVAPAPGAPLDPNAPP
-324 ATAVT
+324 ATTVVA
-329 GATSAPDAQGVVPA
+329 ATSAPDAQGVVPA
-343 ALAPNEQTAVMP
+343 ALSPNEQTAVMP

-400 IDVVPTLTAN
+400 IDVVPTLTGN
-410 DNKVTLAGQPGNK
+410 DNRVTLAGQPGNK
-423 AFAVSLDSDI
+423 TFAVSLDSDI
-433 VISVKVRT
+433 VIAVKVRT
-441 GDIKTG
+441 GAIKTG

-456 TVKSVA
+456 TVRSTV

-475 VTVPLAKKA
+475 VTVPLARKA
-484 ADCNGE
+484 ADCSGE

-503 LIIAQNETSGFG
+503 LIIAQNDTSGFG

-536 TWDAATKTFSW
+536 TWDATTKTFSW
-547 TTGAPHFAPDGTTVN
+547 TVGAPHFAPDGTTVN

-591 TVSITTEEGGS
+591 TVSIATEEGGS

-621 GFEYSKPRLSIAMK
+621 GFEYSKPRLSVAMK

-644 ISSLPAPKYTI
+644 ISSLPAPRYTI

-662 TKKVKGTKPT
+662 TKKVKGTKPV
-672 CPKGYKAVGPRV
+672 CPKGFKEVGPRV